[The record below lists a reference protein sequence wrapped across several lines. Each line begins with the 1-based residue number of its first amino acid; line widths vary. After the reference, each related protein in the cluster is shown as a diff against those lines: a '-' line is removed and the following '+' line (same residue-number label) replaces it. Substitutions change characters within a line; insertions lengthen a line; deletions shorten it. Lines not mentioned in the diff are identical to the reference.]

1 MAHFEL
7 TSGGYLLP
15 RLACWEASAAAS
27 ELAALALDN
36 APLWLHIDPFYNA
49 GQVAYLAALLEAA
62 SARRIGIVPT
72 LGEFVPEPQQM
83 AIAVRQPD
91 GAQDAG
97 ICYHHPDTL
106 RLAAARANGFIAAF
120 GELICLHL
128 FTGQPVLHFA
138 PELAPQVEM
147 PCYCTHCAT
156 GFALHLEEHGFE
168 PVASPPLGAQEG
180 YLWRQWLDYQAD
192 AVPRFAL
199 RLIQLTRKSIP
210 FWVAR

>member
-1 MAHFEL
+1 MTHFEL
-7 TSGGYLLP
+7 TFGGYLLP
-15 RLACWEASAAAS
+15 RLECWEASTAAS
-27 ELAALALDN
+27 ELAALALHN

-49 GQVAYLAALLEAA
+49 GKVADLGALLEAA

-72 LGEFVPEPQQM
+72 LGDFVPEAQQP
-83 AIAVRQPD
+83 AVAVRQPG

-106 RLAAARANGFIAAF
+106 RLAVERANGFIGAF
-120 GELICLHL
+120 GGLICLHL

-138 PELAPQVEM
+138 PELTPPVESA
-147 PCYCTHCAT
+147 CYCAHCAA
-156 GFALHLEEHGFE
+156 GFAAHLEEHGFA
-168 PVASPPLGAQEG
+168 PVSSPPQHAQEG
-180 YLWRQWLDYQAD
+180 YLWCQWLDYQAD

-199 RLIQLTRKSIP
+199 RLIQVTRNTIP